1 MENINKYFELVSDE
15 APFIFGRN
23 KDVNQTK
30 KYLKTN
36 IKKGYIWDSYKP
48 KTYKQYCD
56 ENGIILK
63 YTKSK
68 EIKTIYRE
76 YKSYLNDFYEKYK
89 INNRFEKI
97 QMFNIICNLLN
108 KKENIKEELYEEE
121 NYDLGLE

>member
-1 MENINKYFELVSDE
+1 MENINKYFHQVSDE

-36 IKKGYIWDSYKP
+36 IKNGYIWDSYKP
-48 KTYKQYCD
+48 KTYKEYCD

-108 KKENIKEELYEEE
+108 KKENIKEDFYEEE

>member
-1 MENINKYFELVSDE
+1 MENINKYFHQVSDE

-36 IKKGYIWDSYKP
+36 IKNGYIWDSYKP
-48 KTYKQYCD
+48 KTYKEYCD